1 MRKSLLLVIMA
12 VMFFAVNQAN
22 AQYGGP
28 GGPRGPR
35 MSPEEMTKAR
45 VERLTK
51 ELQLTPEQVAQVETL
66 YKEQAKESAKRREQM
81 RSSGQRPDMEQMRA
95 SMVKE
100 RKAMDEK
107 MSKILTPEQNEKY
120 LKMQAE
126 RQKGPGM
133 GGPGAPGGHQ
143 RKGHPERKK

>member
-1 MRKSLLLVIMA
+1 MRKSLFLIIMA
-12 VMFFAVNQAN
+12 VMFFAVNQAS

-35 MSPEEMTKAR
+35 MSPEEMAKAR

-51 ELQLTPEQVAQVETL
+51 DLQLTPEQAAQVETL
-66 YKEQAKESAKRREQM
+66 YKEQAKAREKQREEM
-81 RSSGQRPDMEQMRA
+81 RNSGQRPDMEQMRA
-95 SMVKE
+95 SMEKE

-126 RQKGPGM
+126 RQNGPGM
-133 GGPGAPGGHQ
+133 RGPGEHG
-143 RKGHPERKK
+143 RKGHPDKKKKS